1 MLDAYREL
9 SMEIFVAAMSF
20 KKFMFFG
27 FSYFINSWIA
37 NEGPRKMF
45 IVCSG
50 SVNVGLLI
58 TALPIYIY
66 GKRIRSYYAHHD
78 PLKALVLK

>member
-1 MLDAYREL
+1 MLDAYRGL

-20 KKFMFFG
+20 KNFMFFG

-45 IVCSG
+45 IVCG
-50 SVNVGLLI
+50 SVNVGLLV

-66 GKRIRSYYAHHD
+66 GARIRSYYAHHD
-78 PLKALVLK
+78 PLKALGLK

>member
-1 MLDAYREL
+1 MLDAYRGL
-9 SMEIFVAAMSF
+9 SMEIFAAAMSF
-20 KKFMFFG
+20 KNFMFFW

-45 IVCSG
+45 IVCG
-50 SVNVGLLI
+50 SVNVGLLV

-78 PLKALVLK
+78 PLKALGLK